1 MLTKLSLLDH
11 TTLNQGIGMDSL
23 TQNIKE
29 GNKATRDYLDLIDKI
44 ASNPII
50 PQSLL
55 EEIKSWGVENIATI
69 REIANATPEAL
80 RTYVDEWTR
89 REALASRYADS
100 ETSQLK
106 AETEAKIQTL
116 KGQATK
122 DIEGIDKAYADGLA
136 KLGVSLSEK
145 GEVIGVSIAEGVKTG
160 VKSKK
165 NEVETTTS
173 KTVKSAVKS
182 ATTSVDGKPIGRKI
196 VDDTVS
202 AIKAGSGTIA
212 STISSMVSSAVSSA
226 IGEAQ
231 ASIQSQAVSSS
242 NSSSMNLFSMLG
254 GNTKTVTGH
263 SVNNVIVN
271 VDKVLRTPAQIVQE
285 TKTAIRFA
293 GIKAR

>member
-1 MLTKLSLLDH
+1 
-11 TTLNQGIGMDSL
+11 
-23 TQNIKE
+23 
-29 GNKATRDYLDLIDKI
+29 
-44 ASNPII
+44 
-50 PQSLL
+50 
-55 EEIKSWGVENIATI
+55 
-69 REIANATPEAL
+69 
-80 RTYVDEWTR
+80 VDEWAR

-100 ETSQLK
+100 ETAQLK
-106 AETEAKIQTL
+106 TETEAKVQIL

-145 GEVIGVSIAEGVKTG
+145 GEVIGANIAEGVKSG

-165 NEVETTTS
+165 NEVETITS

-182 ATTSVDGKPIGRKI
+182 ATASVDGKPIGRKI

-202 AIKAGSGTIA
+202 AIKAGRGTIA

-242 NSSSMNLFSMLG
+242 KNLGSMNLFSMLG

-263 SVNNVIVN
+263 SVNNITVN